1 MSDQDRIFP
10 NNIITI
16 LGRQVMGITE
26 YWLGVYQLVQYH
38 ILQTNIMEIIQQ
50 TAKRI
55 NKEILALKKLHNIK
69 TVSRVIN

>member
-50 TAKRI
+50 TVKRI

-69 TVSRVIN
+69 TVSHVIN

>member
-50 TAKRI
+50 TVKRI

>member
-26 YWLGVYQLVQYH
+26 YWLGVYQLVQCH

-50 TAKRI
+50 TVKRI

>member
-1 MSDQDRIFP
+1 MSDQDRTFP

-16 LGRQVMGITE
+16 LGRQVMGIKE

-50 TAKRI
+50 TVKRI
-55 NKEILALKKLHNIK
+55 KKEILALKKLHNVK
-69 TVSRVIN
+69 TVSHVIN